1 VKDLRFRLADDADL
15 AAVVRLRD
23 DAARWML
30 AQGVTGQWRPGELGE
45 DHFRRIM
52 ENGEVWLAEAADRVV
67 GAWELWWEDED
78 AWGPQP
84 PTAGYVHRLMVDH
97 SSVPPG
103 TGRQLLRV
111 AERRVADVGRP
122 LVRLD
127 CLAGNA
133 GLNAYYL
140 NAGYQVVGR
149 KEGKPQPGGTPKS
162 FTLLEKSVRDAGGQ
176 ESPAFEVPDV
186 ATCADDPAAKAW
198 QRSADS
204 AYGRGASSRYSARRD
219 RLEL

>member
-1 VKDLRFRLADDADL
+1 MNDLGFRLAADADL

-23 DAARWML
+23 NAARWML
-30 AQGVTGQWRPGELGE
+30 AQGVTGQWRPGELDG

-52 ENGEVWLAEAADRVV
+52 ESGEVWLAEAADRVV

-103 TGRQLLRV
+103 TGRQLLRFAECRV
-111 AERRVADVGRP
+111 AETGRG

-133 GLNAYYL
+133 RLNAYYL
-140 NAGYQVVGR
+140 NAGYQVVGS
-149 KEGKPQPGGTPKS
+149 KEGKPQPGGPPKS
-162 FTLLEKSVRDAGGQ
+162 FTLHEKHVRDSG
-176 ESPAFEVPDV
+176 E
-186 ATCADDPAAKAW
+186 
-198 QRSADS
+198 
-204 AYGRGASSRYSARRD
+204 
-219 RLEL
+219 